1 MIAQSKTK
9 SSDCQSQVLTA
20 LRLFTDLDAGCV
32 EMRCIMHDKSILRGF
47 YDDLEAFEA
56 DALALDREETA
67 KGIYFTL
74 NPVKRELLLR
84 SRNKLSRGISTKDED
99 VVRRRWFVF
108 DFDPVRKK
116 DTNATDAEQAQA
128 LDRAREV
135 RKFLSELEWAEPI
148 LGDSGNG
155 AHLGYRV
162 DLPNDEPSRKL
173 NKDVLKVIA
182 DHYSDNLVNVDLSV
196 SNAAR
201 IWKQYGTTA
210 RKDTHT
216 DERPQRL
223 AQILDCPDKLN
234 IITAEQLQALLPE
247 PQPKDERAS
256 DNAAQKN
263 SGGFAELKAQ
273 LRIILES
280 YQTKDA
286 GGYLYAPGRCHG
298 TTGGTAVWMRKD
310 NNSVGCFKGCSI
322 GNILTAHGLPAFPPP
337 TKIHFD
343 TEEQNDSPGESNNSS
358 DNTFTED
365 NESLHC
371 SDMGN
376 GYRFARGHR
385 LNVRYNYPS
394 KKWYVFDG
402 RRWLEDNT
410 GEVYRLAK
418 QTAINILIEAAHTP
432 DEDRR
437 KSLAK
442 WASVS
447 EGDSK
452 LRAML
457 HQAESEL
464 PIKLEVFDADP
475 MLFNCANGTIDLRTG
490 QLRPHRREDML
501 TKLSPVT
508 YDAEAQPVRWL
519 AFLDRIFEGD
529 EQLIKFIQKSIGYS
543 LTGNTSEQCLF
554 ICHGVGANGKSVLM
568 RTISAILAD
577 YGQQIRT
584 ETLMVKSYQTVN
596 NDIAALRGA
605 RFVSAIETDDGQ
617 KLAES
622 IVKQL
627 TGGDAVR
634 ARFLFQESFEFTPQF
649 KIWLAANHRP
659 EVKENG
665 HAIWRRIRLVPFNV
679 IIPKAEQNLE
689 FFECELQDELPGILA
704 WAVEGC
710 RLWQREGLNEPE
722 AVTKATAEYREEM
735 DVLADFLSER
745 CVTGENYQATTT
757 ELYNAYE
764 TWCLDNGEKA
774 ESARWLNGQ
783 LRNRG
788 FEPGRSRS
796 SRFWKGIGLVR
807 SDSDKKSH

>member
-1 MIAQSKTK
+1 MTTITHTTFE
-9 SSDCQSQVLTA
+9 VNT
-20 LRLFTDLDAGCV
+20 TTPEMPPDAGLFVSLGEKLSEFLAPFFPDPYEEIHLRAFKPKGAPEGFAWPEILTVTREGLEVNQSLV
-32 EMRCIMHDKSILRGF
+32 ETLVKWNKTR
-47 YDDLEAFEA
+47 
-56 DALALDREETA
+56 
-67 KGIYFTL
+67 GIYF
-74 NPVKRELLLR
+74 
-84 SRNKLSRGISTKDED
+84 
-99 VVRRRWFVF
+99 VV
-108 DFDPVRKK
+108 
-116 DTNATDAEQAQA
+116 
-128 LDRAREV
+128 
-135 RKFLSELEWAEPI
+135 
-148 LGDSGNG
+148 
-155 AHLGYRV
+155 
-162 DLPNDEPSRKL
+162 
-173 NKDVLKVIA
+173 
-182 DHYSDNLVNVDLSV
+182 
-196 SNAAR
+196 
-201 IWKQYGTTA
+201 
-210 RKDTHT
+210 
-216 DERPQRL
+216 
-223 AQILDCPDKLN
+223 
-234 IITAEQLQALLPE
+234 
-247 PQPKDERAS
+247 
-256 DNAAQKN
+256 N
-263 SGGFAELKAQ
+263 SGGNQDKDINRYNAFFAEADDASIAEQHKRFDNAPLLPSIRVETKKSVHAYWLVASDCAEAEWRNTQARLIHFLDSDPLIKNPSRLMRLPYFNHVTYNEADNSLSYVPVELVDFAPDRRYTVEHMLAAFPAPPESEAKARQHSEQSNCVSDDGIYRTWEQ
-273 LRIILES
+273 LNGALWLWIITNAKKNRRGNYEMACPAHDG
-280 YQTKDA
+280 K
-286 GGYLYAPGRCHG
+286 G
-298 TTGGTAVWMRKD
+298 TTSLFYNPATGAVK
-310 NNSVGCFKGCSI
+310 CLAGCSHA
-322 GNILTAHGLPAFPPP
+322 LLLLAAGLPAFPVNQPRVYFVSQQGTQAPP
-337 TKIHFD
+337 PISDEPQKEGDDEPKEELDCTDMANGFRFD
-343 TEEQNDSPGESNNSS
+343 RRN
-358 DNTFTED
+358 
-365 NESLHC
+365 
-371 SDMGN
+371 
-376 GYRFARGHR
+376 R
-385 LNVRYNYPS
+385 LTVRYNYAS

-402 RRWLEDNT
+402 RRWLDDDT
-410 GEVYRLAK
+410 GEVNRLAK
-418 QTAINILIEAAHTP
+418 QTAISILIEAANTV
-432 DEDRR
+432 DDKQRDA
-437 KSLAK
+437 LTK
-442 WASVS
+442 WSKASRN
-447 EGDSK
+447 DSK

-464 PIKLEVFDADP
+464 PVKLEVFDADP

-745 CVTGENYQATTT
+745 CVVGENYQATTT

-774 ESARWLNGQ
+774 KSAKWLNGQ
-783 LRNRG
+783 LRDRG
-788 FEPGRSRS
+788 FEPGRSRAA
-796 SRFWKGIGLVR
+796 RFWKGIGLVR
-807 SDSDKKSH
+807 PDSDGKSH